1 MRWLFLVVT
10 LVVASACTGCS
21 KEPPP
26 ACTTVDLAC
35 APLYIGTFVAV
46 YSQTISMDC
55 GSDKGSCHSAD
66 GDSGLSFATEQEAYD
81 HLLESYVTPGDPGC
95 SEMIVRTSSPGKDY
109 QMPQGNALSEPE
121 QCALRKWVEAG
132 ALR

>member
-1 MRWLFLVVT
+1 MRWLFLGAT
-10 LVVASACTGCS
+10 LLVASACT
-21 KEPPP
+21 KERPP

-35 APLYIGTFVAV
+35 APLYTGAFATV
-46 YSQTISMDC
+46 YTQTISMDC
-55 GSDKGSCHSAD
+55 GSNKGSCHSAG
-66 GDSGLSFATEQEAYD
+66 GDSGLSFATEQETYD

-109 QMPQGNALSEPE
+109 QMPQGRALSEPE

-132 ALR
+132 APR